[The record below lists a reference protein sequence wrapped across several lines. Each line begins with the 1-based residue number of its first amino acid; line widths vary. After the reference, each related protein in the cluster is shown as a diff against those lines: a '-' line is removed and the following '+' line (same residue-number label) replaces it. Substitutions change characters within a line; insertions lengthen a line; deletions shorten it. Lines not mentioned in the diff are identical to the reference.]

1 MATEYAFLLDSQKP
15 RPNHLLATLKADSM
29 SRLCPHLK
37 SVYLSAGEVLY
48 EPGVK
53 INHLYFPT
61 DSIISLLYVTHDG
74 ATTEISVV
82 GNEGVLGVPLF
93 TGGESTSSLAV
104 VRSAGGAYAL
114 PREILKEEFDRH
126 GRLMEL
132 LLHYTQTLITQMAQ
146 TAVCNRHH
154 HIDQQLCRWLLMSL
168 DRLPGNSLQMTHEF
182 IASMLG
188 VRREGV
194 TEAAGKLQKLGVIT
208 CGRGRI
214 DVLDRAK
221 LEDLCCEC
229 YAVVK
234 NETDR
239 LLNVNW
245 GDS

>member
-1 MATEYAFLLDSQKP
+1 MATEYAFSLDSQKP
-15 RPNHLLATLKADSM
+15 QPNHLLAALKADSM
-29 SRLCPHLK
+29 ARLCPHLK
-37 SVYLSAGEVLY
+37 SIYLPVGEVLY
-48 EPGVK
+48 EPGLK
-53 INHLYFPT
+53 MHHLYFPT

-74 ATTEISVV
+74 ASTEISVV

-93 TGGESTSSLAV
+93 TGGESTSSRAV
-104 VRSAGGAYAL
+104 VRSAGGAYVL
-114 PREILKEEFDRH
+114 PREIMKEEFDRH

-146 TAVCNRHH
+146 TAVCNRLH

-168 DRLPGNSLQMTHEF
+168 DRLPGNTLQMTHES
-182 IASMLG
+182 IANMLG

-214 DVLDRAK
+214 EVLDRTK
-221 LEDLCCEC
+221 LESLCCEC

-234 NETDR
+234 KETDR
-239 LLNVNW
+239 LLYW